1 MNLPGLDGLAVT
13 KRLKA
18 LAPEIAIIGMSVR
31 DDDTIQQAM
40 LAAGA
45 AGFVT
50 KENILIDLVPLIRKS
65 MTQS

>member
-1 MNLPGLDGLAVT
+1 MIVTDMNLPGLDGLAVT

-45 AGFVT
+45 AG
-50 KENILIDLVPLIRKS
+50 L
-65 MTQS
+65 